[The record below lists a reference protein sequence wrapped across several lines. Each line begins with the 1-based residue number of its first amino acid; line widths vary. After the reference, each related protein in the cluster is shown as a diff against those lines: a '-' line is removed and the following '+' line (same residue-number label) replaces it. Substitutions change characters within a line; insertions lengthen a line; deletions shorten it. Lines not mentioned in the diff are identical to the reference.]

1 MRSPLHHEAIET
13 GDPDRPL
20 VEAAR
25 DGDKAALEQL
35 IVVHQ
40 PWIYNI
46 AFRMVMDNDDASDI
60 TQEILIKIITN
71 LALYDPQK
79 GAFRTWVYRIVVNY
93 VLNMKKK
100 KFEHRIN
107 DFDAFVA
114 AIERLPDHSDY
125 SHPEAALLAE
135 EVKTGCMLGMLLC
148 LKRPERIVFLLG
160 GVFGVQDAVGAE
172 IMAISRENFR
182 QILSRARKKVRHYMH
197 GTCGAINP
205 DNRCRCAHKVKSF
218 LDLGMMDAQRL
229 RYHQPMTRPVKAM
242 IGARLMDFQ
251 ESYYAP
257 FLANFREQPFY
268 DSPDV
273 TDWLRKLLE
282 TDAFKEI
289 FNLDD
294 QRTIQGE

>member
-1 MRSPLHHEAIET
+1 MRNPLHHDIDT
-13 GDPDRPL
+13 NDPDWML

-25 DGDKAALEQL
+25 GGDKAALEQL

-46 AFRMVMDNDDASDI
+46 AFRMVMDNDDACDI

-100 KFEHRIN
+100 KFEYRIN

-114 AIERLPDHSDY
+114 AIERFPDHSDY
-125 SHPEAALLAE
+125 SHPEAAVLAE

-148 LKRPERIVFLLG
+148 LKRSERIAFLLG

-172 IMAISRENFR
+172 IMEISRDNFR
-182 QILSRARKKVRHYMH
+182 QMLSRARKKVRQYMH
-197 GTCGAINP
+197 GTCGVINA
-205 DNRCRCAHKVKSF
+205 DNRCRCAHKVKAFS
-218 LDLGMMDAQRL
+218 DLGMLDAQHL
-229 RYHQPMTRPVKAM
+229 RYHKPLTRPVKAM
-242 IGARLMDFQ
+242 IGVRLMDFQ
-251 ESYYAP
+251 ETYYTL

-273 TDWLRKLLE
+273 TVWLRKLLE

-294 QRTIQGE
+294 Q